1 MNWVGDLSK
10 TLESLKE
17 TSIMSEGSC
26 DFCYDP
32 YIWVKTSQL
41 SCMVKVLLSV

>member
-1 MNWVGDLSK
+1 MNWVGDLNE

-17 TSIMSEGSC
+17 TSIMSEGSY
-26 DFCYDP
+26 DFCYDS

-41 SCMVKVLLSV
+41 PCMVKALLSL